1 MFFFDIKSYLVTY
14 HWKGL
19 LTIQIMTHLRGFYDI
34 AGLNS
39 SLSKYNFDGVP
50 FQTRLTNTHVNF
62 TIVYLPPSCLKKGIF
77 NNGLTIKIFILPYL
91 AYKLPQ
97 IMAS

>member
-1 MFFFDIKSYLVTY
+1 MERFSDHK
-14 HWKGL
+14 
-19 LTIQIMTHLRGFYDI
+19 IMTHRKGFYDI

-50 FQTRLTNTHVNF
+50 FQTGLTNTPVDF
-62 TIVYLPPSCLKKGIF
+62 TTVYLPHSCLKKGVS
-77 NNGLTIKIFILPYL
+77 NNGLTIKIFNLPYL

-97 IMAS
+97 LMAS